1 MEIEA
6 KFVIP
11 DAVTARR
18 LRALARIGEFAL
30 TEAQTLRVRDT
41 FFDTPA
47 RTLSAAR
54 TVLRVRRRSD
64 GKTFLTL
71 KTPTAQR
78 GAIHRRPE
86 IEAEIPFARAPKTL
100 ARENLPPRIYKHIA
114 PCIGDARLQPLVSI
128 SQTRHVRLLKKGRR
142 VIGEWS
148 IDRVEFRAGAQIRV
162 MYELEIEL
170 SKSEAEAELAELARY
185 IEKEWNLQPQPKS
198 KFARAL
204 AFSTADA

>member
-11 DAVTARR
+11 DAATARR
-18 LRALARIGEFAL
+18 LQALARIGVFAL
-30 TEAQTLRVRDT
+30 TEPQTLRVRDT

-47 RTLSAAR
+47 RALSAAH

-64 GKTFLTL
+64 GKTLLTL

-86 IEAEIPFARAPKTL
+86 IEAAIPFVRAPQTL
-100 ARENLPPRIYKHIA
+100 SRENLPPRIYRHIA
-114 PCIGDARLQPLVSI
+114 PLVGDARLHPLVSI
-128 SQTRHVRLLKKGRR
+128 SQTRHVRFLKKGRR
-142 VIGEWS
+142 VIAEWS
-148 IDRVEFRAGAQIRV
+148 IDRVEFRAGAAIQV

-170 SKSEAEAELAELARY
+170 KKSEAEAELAELACHV
-185 IEKEWNLQPQPKS
+185 EKEWNLQPQPKS

-204 AFSTADA
+204 GFSSAGV

>member
-1 MEIEA
+1 
-6 KFVIP
+6 
-11 DAVTARR
+11 
-18 LRALARIGEFAL
+18 
-30 TEAQTLRVRDT
+30 
-41 FFDTPA
+41 
-47 RTLSAAR
+47 
-54 TVLRVRRRSD
+54 
-64 GKTFLTL
+64 
-71 KTPTAQR
+71 
-78 GAIHRRPE
+78 
-86 IEAEIPFARAPKTL
+86 
-100 ARENLPPRIYKHIA
+100 LPPRIYKHIA